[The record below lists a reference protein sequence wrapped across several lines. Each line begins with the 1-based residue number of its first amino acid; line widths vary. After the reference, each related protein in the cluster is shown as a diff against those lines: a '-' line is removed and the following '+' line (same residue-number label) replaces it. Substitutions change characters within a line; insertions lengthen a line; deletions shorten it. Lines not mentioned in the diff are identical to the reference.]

1 MKKLVCARDIEE
13 CGKQGKTEYCV
24 DGDTIIT
31 PSAKDA
37 AEAMRDPVYG
47 SYKPAGSGV
56 CQCVCGNG

>member
-13 CGKQGKTEYCV
+13 CSKQGKTEYCV

-37 AEAMRDPVYG
+37 ARR
-47 SYKPAGSGV
+47 AGSGLRIV
-56 CQCVCGNG
+56 